1 MSKKPL
7 EGIRVLDFT
16 NALAGPYCSM
26 MLGNMGAEV
35 IKVEKPG
42 TGDDSRGYGPFVNGQ
57 SGYFVSVNH
66 GKKSVVCNT
75 KDPEGVEMFKDLVK
89 HVDIV
94 VENLKAGA
102 MNRMGL
108 GYEELKKVNPKLIYV
123 AISGFGQTG
132 PSCPPPRL
140 RYGSAGHGRR
150 NEHHRRARRKACP
163 RRRFYRRYHCRYLW
177 CFWRRYRPV

>member
-89 HVDIV
+89 
-94 VENLKAGA
+94 
-102 MNRMGL
+102 
-108 GYEELKKVNPKLIYV
+108 LKKD
-123 AISGFGQTG
+123 F
-132 PSCPPPRL
+132 
-140 RYGSAGHGRR
+140 
-150 NEHHRRARRKACP
+150 
-163 RRRFYRRYHCRYLW
+163 CRQQNLLEFKIFMSSILLMMPLCW
-177 CFWRRYRPV
+177 HIV

>member
-75 KDPEGVEMFKDLVK
+75 KDPEGVEMLVDQWGQAVFLGRLDECLPGAK
-89 HVDIV
+89 VRLPEGQPA
-94 VENLKAGA
+94 VERRHHAGRRRVPGA
-102 MNRMGL
+102 QAENG
-108 GYEELKKVNPKLIYV
+108 
-123 AISGFGQTG
+123 AD
-132 PSCPPPRL
+132 
-140 RYGSAGHGRR
+140 HGRGR
-150 NEHHRRARRKACP
+150 VASSWSRSSP
-163 RRRFYRRYHCRYLW
+163 RPWKEL
-177 CFWRRYRPV
+177 